1 MTLAKLFDNLL
12 VPSWARTGVADAAEN
27 LLMVNYPNMLVFS
40 ANQNCT
46 RAEAAAVLY
55 RALVRRGNL
64 SNAYESAYLY
74 TP

>member
-12 VPSWARTGVADAAEN
+12 IPSWARTGVANAAEN
-27 LLMVNYPNMLVFS
+27 LLMVNYPNMLVFD
-40 ANQNCT
+40 ANKNST
-46 RAEAAAVLY
+46 RAETVAVLY

-64 SNAYESAYLY
+64 TNAHESAYLY